1 MTLEEEFED
10 LSGGEYNFQNLVF
23 QLQGVINTLQK
34 LHVGFEVKELSED
47 RKSDIIETLEFLVW
61 YFDFWCSNSEEF
73 YGI

>member
-1 MTLEEEFED
+1 MTLEEEIKN

-23 QLQGVINTLQK
+23 QLQGAINTLQK

-47 RKSDIIETLEFLVW
+47 RKSDIIGALNFLVW

>member
-23 QLQGVINTLQK
+23 QLQGAINTLQK

-47 RKSDIIETLEFLVW
+47 RKSDIIGALNFLVW
-61 YFDFWCSNSEEF
+61 YFDFWCSDLEKF
-73 YGI
+73 